1 MAVTI
6 EDRARSKIRIISL
19 KYEIKIISTSM
30 FMTRVEIL
38 TTPQKANTWYNKI
51 SLIILITRD
60 CSLK

>member
-6 EDRARSKIRIISL
+6 ENRARSKIRIISL

-38 TTPQKANTWYNKI
+38 TYLNPSEGKYLVQ
-51 SLIILITRD
+51 
-60 CSLK
+60 